1 MRNKVFFI
9 HQGKAHLPE
18 IIAYSKFFSSKGFE
32 THEILYQNLMKMDT
46 DFLKDCIL
54 WYFMGFYNKKI
65 LSKLT
70 IHDYRSLSTGSF
82 AIIKD
87 FLKRTLNLKPDLRV
101 FLNEEVKENL
111 NFNDEVPYFF
121 INMGLP
127 STISTYVN
135 LDVEPEYDF
144 IYVGA
149 ITYER

>member
-1 MRNKVFFI
+1 
-9 HQGKAHLPE
+9 
-18 IIAYSKFFSSKGFE
+18 
-32 THEILYQNLMKMDT
+32 MDT